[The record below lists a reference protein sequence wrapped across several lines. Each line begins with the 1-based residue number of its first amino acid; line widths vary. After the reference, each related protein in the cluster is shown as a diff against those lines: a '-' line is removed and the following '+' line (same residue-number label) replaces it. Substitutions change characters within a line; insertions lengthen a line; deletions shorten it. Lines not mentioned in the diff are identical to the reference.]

1 MRQSKNTCQLLSDAQ
16 LSDKSLKLL
25 QSGYTLTMTSI
36 ELNSQ
41 FVHALTLMEEGSD
54 SIFITGRAGTGK
66 STLLQYFKK
75 NTKKNIVILAPTGV
89 AAVNIGGAT
98 IHSFF
103 QFKPD
108 VTLEKAWVK
117 GAKAKKPE
125 LYKNLDAIV
134 IDEISMVRAD
144 LLDCIDAFMRR
155 VCGTMAP
162 FGGKRVIMFGDL
174 YQLPPVVTR
183 EDIDIFRSRYDS
195 AFFFS
200 ADVIS
205 RTPLTFIELDHIY
218 RQTDSEFIQILN
230 AIRENRMSSSD
241 LAVLNTRVFED
252 YAPPPEEYVI
262 HLTGTN
268 RDAELYNTYQLNSL
282 EGEAERYEAK
292 STGAFDRRTEPAPRE
307 LVLKIGAQVMMT
319 SNDREKRFINGTVGR
334 VEDLSYENGEPIV
347 SVRLHDGK
355 LVDVGRNSWEMF
367 KFNYND
373 KSRRITTEVA
383 GTYTQLPLILAW
395 GITIH
400 KSQGKTFDRLAID
413 LPQSFAHGQTYVALS
428 RATSLEGI
436 VLKRPLT
443 TRHIIMDP
451 IVTTWLTMLKNTS
464 LTSK

>member
-1 MRQSKNTCQLLSDAQ
+1 MSMAELDLNPKFVR
-16 LSDKSLKLL
+16 
-25 QSGYTLTMTSI
+25 TLD
-36 ELNSQ
+36 
-41 FVHALTLMEEGSD
+41 LMENGED
-54 SIFITGRAGTGK
+54 SLFITGRAGTGK
-66 STLLQYFKK
+66 STLLQHFKK
-75 NTKKNIVILAPTGV
+75 TTKKNIVVLAPTGV

-103 QFKPD
+103 TFKPD
-108 VTLEKAWVK
+108 VTLEKAWKLAGKV
-117 GAKAKKPE
+117 KKPD
-125 LYKNLDAIV
+125 LYKKLDAIV

-144 LLDCIDAFMRR
+144 LLDCIDAFMRK
-155 VCGTMAP
+155 VCISMKP

-183 EDIDIFRSRYDS
+183 DDINIFRSRYDS

-205 RTPLTFIELDHIY
+205 RMSLTFIELDHIY
-218 RQTDSEFIQILN
+218 RQTDDEFIKVLN
-230 AIRENRMSSSD
+230 AIRENIATDRD
-241 LAVLNTRVFED
+241 LALLNTRVYED

-268 RDAELYNTYQLNSL
+268 RDADTYNIYQLNSL
-282 EGEAERYEAK
+282 EGEIHSFKAT
-292 STGAFDRRTEPAPRE
+292 STGSFDRRTEPAPRE

-334 VEDLSYENGEPIV
+334 VEDVSVVDGSPVV
-347 SVRLHDGK
+347 SVRLSNKK
-355 LVDVGRNSWEMF
+355 LVDIGPNSWEMF
-367 KFNYND
+367 KFKYSE
-373 KSRRITTEVA
+373 KSGRITTEVA

-400 KSQGKTFDRLAID
+400 KSQGKTFERLAID

-443 TRHIIMDP
+443 PRHVIMDP
-451 IVTTWLTMLKNTS
+451 IVTTWLTMLRNTS
-464 LTSK
+464 

>member
-1 MRQSKNTCQLLSDAQ
+1 
-16 LSDKSLKLL
+16 
-25 QSGYTLTMTSI
+25 MTEI
-36 ELNSQ
+36 DLNPQ
-41 FVHALTLMEEGSD
+41 FVRALDVMENGD
-54 SIFITGRAGTGK
+54 GCVFITGRAGTGK

-75 NTKKNIVILAPTGV
+75 TTQKNIVILAPTGV
-89 AAVNIGGAT
+89 ASVNIGGAT

-108 VTLEKAWVK
+108 VTLEKAWK
-117 GAKAKKPE
+117 IGGKAKKPE
-125 LYKNLDAIV
+125 LYKSLDAIV

-144 LLDCIDAFMRR
+144 LLDCVDAFMRR

-183 EDIDIFRSRYDS
+183 EDQEIFRSRYDS

-205 RTPLTFIELDHIY
+205 RTPLTFIELEHIY
-218 RQTDSEFIQILN
+218 RQTDDAFIKVLN
-230 AIRENRMSSSD
+230 AIRENVATDSD
-241 LAVLNTRVFED
+241 IKLLNTRVYED

-268 RDAELYNTYQLNSL
+268 RDAEAYNTYQLHSL
-282 EGEAERYEAK
+282 MGKLHNFTAT
-292 STGAFDRRTEPAPRE
+292 STGKFDRRAEPAPRE
-307 LVLKIGAQVMMT
+307 LTLKIGAQVMLT

-334 VEDLSYENGEPIV
+334 VEEIGIV
-347 SVRLHDGK
+347 DELPVISVRLHNKK
-355 LVDVGRNSWEMF
+355 LVDVGPNSWEMF
-367 KFNYND
+367 RFSY
-373 KSRRITTEVA
+373 STHSGRITTEVA

-400 KSQGKTFDRLAID
+400 KSQGKTFERLAID

-428 RATSLEGI
+428 RATSLDGI
-436 VLKRPLT
+436 VLKRPLSK
-443 TRHIIMDP
+443 RHIIMDKV
-451 IVTTWLTMLKNTS
+451 VTTWLTLMRNTMLK
-464 LTSK
+464 

>member
-1 MRQSKNTCQLLSDAQ
+1 
-16 LSDKSLKLL
+16 
-25 QSGYTLTMTSI
+25 MTI
-36 ELNSQ
+36 DLNPQ
-41 FVHALTLMEEGSD
+41 FVHALDLMENSPD
-54 SIFITGRAGTGK
+54 SLFITGRAGTGK

-75 NTKKNIVILAPTGV
+75 NTQKNIVILAPTGV

-108 VTLEKAWVK
+108 VTLEKAWAK
-117 GAKAKKPE
+117 GGKVKKPE
-125 LYKNLDAIV
+125 LYKSLDAIV

-144 LLDCIDAFMRR
+144 LLDCIDAFMRK
-155 VCGTMAP
+155 VCQSMKP

-183 EDIDIFRSRYDS
+183 DDAEIFRTRYDS

-205 RTPLTFIELDHIY
+205 RTPLTFVELDHIY
-218 RQTDSEFIQILN
+218 RQTDDEFIRILN
-230 AIRENRMSSSD
+230 SIRENTASDKD
-241 LAVLNTRVFED
+241 LALLNTRVYED

-268 RDAELYNTYQLNSL
+268 RDADLYNTYQLGSL
-282 EGEAERYEAK
+282 EGELGVYKAT

-307 LVLKIGAQVMMT
+307 LTLKIGAQVMMT
-319 SNDREKRFINGTVGR
+319 SNDREKRFINGTLGR
-334 VEDLSYENGEPIV
+334 VEDLSYENGEPVV
-347 SVRLHDGK
+347 SVRLHSGK
-355 LVDVGRNSWEMF
+355 LVDVGPNSWEMF
-367 KFNYND
+367 KFNYSQ
-373 KSRRITTEVA
+373 KSGRITTEVA

-400 KSQGKTFDRLAID
+400 KSQGKTFERLAID

-443 TRHIIMDP
+443 QRHIIMDP
-451 IVTTWLTMLKNTS
+451 IVTTWLTMLRNTS
-464 LTSK
+464 ASSIVL

>member
-1 MRQSKNTCQLLSDAQ
+1 MSK
-16 LSDKSLKLL
+16 
-25 QSGYTLTMTSI
+25 I
-36 ELNSQ
+36 ELNPQ
-41 FVHALTLMEEGSD
+41 FVHALDLMENSPD
-54 SIFITGRAGTGK
+54 SLFITGRAGTGK
-66 STLLQYFKK
+66 STLLSYFKK
-75 NTKKNIVILAPTGV
+75 NTLQNIVILAPTGV

-103 QFKPD
+103 KFKPD
-108 VTLEKAWVK
+108 ITMEKAWVI
-117 GAKAKKPE
+117 GGKAKKPD

-155 VCGTMAP
+155 VCGTMSA
-162 FGGKRVIMFGDL
+162 FGGKRVILFGDL

-183 EDIDIFRSRYDS
+183 DDAEIFRTRYDS

-205 RTPLTFIELDHIY
+205 RTSLTFVELTHIY
-218 RQTDSEFIQILN
+218 RQNDAEFIGVLN
-230 AIRENRMSSSD
+230 AIRENVATERD
-241 LAVLNTRVFED
+241 IALLNTRVHEE

-268 RDAELYNTYQLNSL
+268 RDAEAYNTYQLNSL
-282 EGEAERYEAK
+282 EGEAYMYKAT
-292 STGAFDRRTEPAPRE
+292 STGSFDRRTEPAPRE
-307 LVLKIGAQVMMT
+307 LTLKIGAQVMLT

-334 VEDLSYENGEPIV
+334 VEDV
-347 SVRLHDGK
+347 SMVAGSPVASIRLTTGK
-355 LVDVGRNSWEMF
+355 LIDVGPNSWEMF
-367 KFNYND
+367 KFAYND

-400 KSQGKTFDRLAID
+400 KSQGKTFERLAID

-428 RATSLEGI
+428 RATSLAGI
-436 VLKRPLT
+436 ILKRPLT
-443 TRHIIMDP
+443 PRHVIMDP
-451 IVTTWLTMLKNTS
+451 IVTTWLTMLRNTNP
-464 LTSK
+464 TSTIL

>member
-1 MRQSKNTCQLLSDAQ
+1 MAE
-16 LSDKSLKLL
+16 
-25 QSGYTLTMTSI
+25 I
-36 ELNSQ
+36 ELNAQ
-41 FVHALTLMEEGSD
+41 FVKALELMENSQGSL
-54 SIFITGRAGTGK
+54 FITGRAGTGK

-75 NTKKNIVILAPTGV
+75 TTSKNIVILAPTGV

-108 VTLEKAWVK
+108 VTLEKAWSK

-125 LYKNLDAIV
+125 LYRSLDAIV

-155 VCGTMAP
+155 VCGSMAP

-183 EDIDIFRSRYDS
+183 EDAEIFRTRYPS

-205 RTPLTFIELDHIY
+205 RTPLTFVELDHIY
-218 RQTDSEFIQILN
+218 RQTDDEFIRVLN
-230 AIRENRMSSSD
+230 SIRENVATTAD
-241 LAVLNTRVFED
+241 LNLLNTRVYED

-268 RDAELYNTYQLNSL
+268 RDAESYNTYQLNSL
-282 EGEAERYEAK
+282 DGEVHTFSAT

-334 VEDLSYENGEPIV
+334 VEDIGYMGENPYV
-347 SVRLHDGK
+347 SVRLQNKK
-355 LVDVGRNSWEMF
+355 LVDVGPNSWEMF
-367 KFNYND
+367 RFNYHE
-373 KSRRITTEVA
+373 KSRRITSEVA

-443 TRHIIMDP
+443 PRHVIMDP
-451 IVTTWLTMLKNTS
+451 IVTTWLTMLRDTS
-464 LTSK
+464 

>member
-1 MRQSKNTCQLLSDAQ
+1 
-16 LSDKSLKLL
+16 
-25 QSGYTLTMTSI
+25 MTI
-36 ELNSQ
+36 DLNPQ
-41 FVHALTLMEEGSD
+41 FVHALDLMENSPD
-54 SIFITGRAGTGK
+54 SLFITGRAGTGK

-75 NTKKNIVILAPTGV
+75 NTLLNIVILAPTGV

-103 QFKPD
+103 KFKPD
-108 VTLEKAWVK
+108 ITMEKAWVL
-117 GAKAKKPE
+117 GGKAKKPD

-155 VCGTMAP
+155 VCGTMEP
-162 FGGKRVIMFGDL
+162 FGGKRVILFGDL

-183 EDIDIFRSRYDS
+183 DDIEIFRTRYDS

-205 RTPLTFIELDHIY
+205 RTSLQFIELDHIY
-218 RQTDSEFIQILN
+218 RQTDNEFIRVLN
-230 AIRENRMSSSD
+230 AIRENVASD
-241 LAVLNTRVFED
+241 KDLSLLNTRVYEE

-268 RDAELYNTYQLNSL
+268 RDAEAYNTYQLNSL
-282 EGEAERYEAK
+282 EGETFVYNAT
-292 STGAFDRRTEPAPRE
+292 STGTFDRRTEPAPRE
-307 LVLKIGAQVMMT
+307 LILKIGAQVMMT

-334 VEDLSYENGEPIV
+334 VEELSYENGTPVASI
-347 SVRLHDGK
+347 RLTTGK
-355 LVDVGRNSWEMF
+355 LIDIGPNSWEMF
-367 KFNYND
+367 KFNYHE
-373 KSRRITTEVA
+373 KTRKITTEVA

-443 TRHIIMDP
+443 KRHIIMDP
-451 IVTTWLTMLKNTS
+451 IVTTWLTMLRNTS
-464 LTSK
+464 STSAIL

>member
-1 MRQSKNTCQLLSDAQ
+1 
-16 LSDKSLKLL
+16 
-25 QSGYTLTMTSI
+25 MTI
-36 ELNSQ
+36 DLNPQ
-41 FVHALTLMEEGSD
+41 FVHALELMENGDGSL
-54 SIFITGRAGTGK
+54 FITGRAGTGK

-75 NTKKNIVILAPTGV
+75 NTLQNIVILAPTGV

-103 QFKPD
+103 KFKPD
-108 VTLEKAWVK
+108 ITMEKAWVL
-117 GAKAKKPE
+117 GGKAKKPE

-155 VCGTMAP
+155 VCGTMSP
-162 FGGKRVIMFGDL
+162 FGGKRIIMFGDL

-183 EDIDIFRSRYDS
+183 DDMDIFRSRYDS

-218 RQTDSEFIQILN
+218 RQTDDEFIKVLN
-230 AIRENRMSSSD
+230 AIRENVATTKD
-241 LAVLNTRVFED
+241 LALLNTRVYED

-268 RDAELYNTYQLNSL
+268 RDAEAYNSYQLGSL
-282 EGEAERYEAK
+282 EGELYVYKAT
-292 STGAFDRRTEPAPRE
+292 STGTFDRRTEPAPRE
-307 LVLKIGAQVMMT
+307 LTLKIGAQVMMT

-334 VEDLSYENGEPIV
+334 VEELSYENGAPVASIRFT
-347 SVRLHDGK
+347 SGK
-355 LVDVGRNSWEMF
+355 LIDVGPNSWEMF
-367 KFNYND
+367 KFSYSE

-400 KSQGKTFDRLAID
+400 KSQGKTFERLAID

-428 RATSLEGI
+428 RATSLAGI
-436 VLKRPLT
+436 ILKRPLT
-443 TRHIIMDP
+443 SRHIIMDP
-451 IVTTWLTMLKNTS
+451 IVTTWLTMLRNTS
-464 LTSK
+464 STSAIL

>member
-1 MRQSKNTCQLLSDAQ
+1 
-16 LSDKSLKLL
+16 
-25 QSGYTLTMTSI
+25 MTTI
-36 ELNSQ
+36 DLNPQ
-41 FVHALTLMEEGSD
+41 FVRALNLMEHSD
-54 SIFITGRAGTGK
+54 NSLFITGRAGTGK

-75 NTKKNIVILAPTGV
+75 HTELNIVVLAPTGV

-103 QFKPD
+103 KFKPD
-108 VTLEKAWVK
+108 ITMEKAWVA
-117 GAKAKKPE
+117 GGKAKNPT
-125 LYKNLDAIV
+125 LYQKLDCLV

-155 VCGTMAP
+155 IRGTMAP
-162 FGGKRVIMFGDL
+162 FGGCRVIFFGDL

-183 EDIDIFRSRYDS
+183 DDAEIFRTRYAS

-200 ADVIS
+200 SDVIA

-218 RQTDSEFIQILN
+218 RQSDDEFIRILN
-230 AIRENRMSSSD
+230 AIRENKATIAD
-241 LAVLNTRVFED
+241 LNILNTRINED

-268 RDAELYNTYQLNSL
+268 RDADAYNTYQLNSL
-282 EGEAERYEAK
+282 EGETYVYQAT
-292 STGAFDRRTEPAPRE
+292 STGSFDRRTEPAPRE
-307 LVLKIGAQVMMT
+307 LILKIGAQVMMT

-334 VEDLSYENGEPIV
+334 VEDLSYMDGAPVASI
-347 SVRLHDGK
+347 RLTSGK
-355 LVDVGRNSWEMF
+355 LIDVGQNSWEMF
-367 KFNYND
+367 KFSYSE
-373 KSRRITTEVA
+373 KSRRITTEIS

-428 RATSLEGI
+428 RATTLEGI

-443 TRHIIMDP
+443 LRHIIMDP
-451 IVTTWLTMLKNTS
+451 VVTTWLTMLRDTS
-464 LTSK
+464 VTSTIL

>member
-1 MRQSKNTCQLLSDAQ
+1 MPE
-16 LSDKSLKLL
+16 
-25 QSGYTLTMTSI
+25 I

-41 FVHALTLMEEGSD
+41 FLRALDLMENGDNSL
-54 SIFITGRAGTGK
+54 FITGRAGTGK

-75 NTKKNIVILAPTGV
+75 TTTKNIVVLAPTGV

-103 QFKPD
+103 GFKPD
-108 VTLEKAWVK
+108 VTLEKAWK
-117 GAKAKKPE
+117 IAGKTKKPE

-144 LLDCIDAFMRR
+144 LLDCVDAFMRK
-155 VCGTMAP
+155 VCLTMAP

-183 EDIDIFRSRYDS
+183 DDGEIFRSRYDS

-218 RQTDSEFIQILN
+218 RQTDDEFIKVLN
-230 AIRENRMSSSD
+230 AIRENVATQED
-241 LAVLNTRVFED
+241 IALLNTRVHED
-252 YAPPPEEYVI
+252 YAPPPEEYIV

-268 RDAELYNTYQLNSL
+268 HDAQAYNTYQLHSL
-282 EGEAERYEAK
+282 SGELHSFKAT
-292 STGAFDRRTEPAPRE
+292 STGSFDKRTEPAPRE
-307 LVLKIGAQVMMT
+307 LTLKIGAQVMMT

-334 VEDLSYENGEPIV
+334 VEDISFMGENPVV
-347 SVRLHDGK
+347 SVRLLNKK
-355 LVDVGRNSWEMF
+355 LVDIGVNSWEMF
-367 KFNYND
+367 RFSY
-373 KSRRITTEVA
+373 SQRSGRITTEVA
-383 GTYTQLPLILAW
+383 GTYTQLPLMLAW

-413 LPQSFAHGQTYVALS
+413 LPRSFAHGQTYVALS
-428 RATSLEGI
+428 RATSLSGI
-436 VLKRPLT
+436 ILKRPLT
-443 TRHIIMDP
+443 NSHVIMDP
-451 IVTTWLTMLKNTS
+451 IVTSWFTMMKNTS
-464 LTSK
+464 QIC

>member
-1 MRQSKNTCQLLSDAQ
+1 
-16 LSDKSLKLL
+16 
-25 QSGYTLTMTSI
+25 MTEI
-36 ELNSQ
+36 DLNPQ
-41 FVHALTLMEEGSD
+41 FVHALNIMENGD
-54 SIFITGRAGTGK
+54 GCVFITGRAGTGK

-75 NTKKNIVILAPTGV
+75 HTMKNIVILAPTGV

-108 VTLEKAWVK
+108 VTLEKAWAK

-125 LYKNLDAIV
+125 LYKSLDAIV

-144 LLDCIDAFMRR
+144 LLDCVDAFMRR
-155 VCGTMAP
+155 VCATMAP

-183 EDIDIFRSRYDS
+183 DDIEIFRSRYDS

-205 RTPLTFIELDHIY
+205 RTPLTFVELDHIY
-218 RQTDSEFIQILN
+218 RQSDDAFIKVLN
-230 AIRENRMSSSD
+230 AIRENVATESD
-241 LAVLNTRVFED
+241 IRLLNTRVYED

-268 RDAELYNTYQLNSL
+268 RDADAYNTYQLHSL
-282 EGEAERYEAK
+282 EGELHTFKAT
-292 STGAFDRRTEPAPRE
+292 STGAFDRRTQPAPRE
-307 LVLKIGAQVMMT
+307 LTLKIGAQVMMT

-334 VEDLSYENGEPIV
+334 VEDIGFMGENPVV
-347 SVRLHDGK
+347 SVRLHNKK
-355 LVDVGRNSWEMF
+355 LVDVGVNSWEMF
-367 KFNYND
+367 KFSYSER
-373 KSRRITTEVA
+373 SRRITTEVA

-443 TRHIIMDP
+443 SRHVIMDP
-451 IVTTWLTMLKNTS
+451 IVTTWLTMLRNTTK
-464 LTSK
+464 TSTIL

>member
-1 MRQSKNTCQLLSDAQ
+1 
-16 LSDKSLKLL
+16 
-25 QSGYTLTMTSI
+25 MTEI
-36 ELNSQ
+36 DLNPQ
-41 FVHALTLMEEGSD
+41 FVHALNIMENGD
-54 SIFITGRAGTGK
+54 GCVFITGRAGTGK

-75 NTKKNIVILAPTGV
+75 HTMKNIVILAPTGV

-108 VTLEKAWVK
+108 VTLEKAWAK

-144 LLDCIDAFMRR
+144 LLDCVDAFMRR

-183 EDIDIFRSRYDS
+183 DDIEIFRSRYDS

-205 RTPLTFIELDHIY
+205 RTPLTFVELDHIY
-218 RQTDSEFIQILN
+218 RQSDDAFIKVLN
-230 AIRENRMSSSD
+230 AIRENVATESD
-241 LAVLNTRVFED
+241 IQLLNTRVYED

-268 RDAELYNTYQLNSL
+268 RDADAYNTYQLHSL
-282 EGEAERYEAK
+282 EGELYTFKAT
-292 STGAFDRRTEPAPRE
+292 STGAFDRRTEPAPRQ
-307 LVLKIGAQVMMT
+307 LTLKIGAQVMMT

-334 VEDLSYENGEPIV
+334 VEDIGFMGENPVV
-347 SVRLHDGK
+347 SVRLHNKK
-355 LVDVGRNSWEMF
+355 LVDVGVNSWEMF
-367 KFNYND
+367 KFSYSER
-373 KSRRITTEVA
+373 SRRITTEVA

-413 LPQSFAHGQTYVALS
+413 LPRSFAHGQTYVALS

-443 TRHIIMDP
+443 PRHVIMDP
-451 IVTTWLTMLKNTS
+451 IVTTWLTMLRNTS
-464 LTSK
+464 ATSTIL

>member
-1 MRQSKNTCQLLSDAQ
+1 MAQ
-16 LSDKSLKLL
+16 ID
-25 QSGYTLTMTSI
+25 
-36 ELNSQ
+36 LNPQ
-41 FVHALTLMEEGSD
+41 FMHALDLMENGD
-54 SIFITGRAGTGK
+54 GCLFITGRAGTGK

-108 VTLEKAWVK
+108 VTMEKAWAK
-117 GAKAKKPE
+117 GGKVKKPE
-125 LYKNLDAIV
+125 LYKSLDAIV

-144 LLDCIDAFMRR
+144 LLDCIDAFMRK
-155 VCGTMAP
+155 VCLSMKP

-183 EDIDIFRSRYDS
+183 DDAEIFRTRYDS

-218 RQTDSEFIQILN
+218 RQTDDEFIKVLN
-230 AIRENRMSSSD
+230 AIRENVATEKD
-241 LAVLNTRVFED
+241 LQLLNTRVHED

-268 RDAELYNTYQLNSL
+268 RDADAYNIYQLNSL
-282 EGEAERYEAK
+282 EGEIHSFQAT
-292 STGAFDRRTEPAPRE
+292 STGGFDRRTEPAPRE

-334 VEDLSYENGEPIV
+334 VEEVSVVDGSPVV
-347 SVRLHDGK
+347 SVRLHNKK
-355 LVDVGRNSWEMF
+355 LVDVGPNSWEMF
-367 KFNYND
+367 KFNYSE

-428 RATSLEGI
+428 RATSLESI

-443 TRHIIMDP
+443 TRHVIMDP
-451 IVTTWLTMLKNTS
+451 IVTTWLTMLRNTAS
-464 LTSK
+464 TSTVL

>member
-1 MRQSKNTCQLLSDAQ
+1 
-16 LSDKSLKLL
+16 
-25 QSGYTLTMTSI
+25 MTI
-36 ELNSQ
+36 DLNPD
-41 FVHALTLMEEGSD
+41 FLRALDVMENGD
-54 SIFITGRAGTGK
+54 GCVFITGRAGTGK

-75 NTKKNIVILAPTGV
+75 HTMKNIVILAPTGV

-125 LYKNLDAIV
+125 LYKALDAIV

-144 LLDCIDAFMRR
+144 LLDCVDAFMRR

-183 EDIDIFRSRYDS
+183 DDAEIFRSRYDS

-200 ADVIS
+200 SDVIS

-218 RQTDSEFIQILN
+218 RQSDDAFIKVLN
-230 AIRENRMSSSD
+230 AIRENVATDVDIR
-241 LAVLNTRVFED
+241 LLNTRVYED

-268 RDAELYNTYQLNSL
+268 SDADAYNTYQLHSL
-282 EGEAERYEAK
+282 EGELHTFKAT
-292 STGAFDRRTEPAPRE
+292 STGAFDRRTEPAPRQ
-307 LVLKIGAQVMMT
+307 LTLKIGAQVMLT

-334 VEDLSYENGEPIV
+334 VEDIGFMGENPVV
-347 SVRLHDGK
+347 SVRLHNKK
-355 LVDVGRNSWEMF
+355 LVDVGFNSWEMF
-367 KFNYND
+367 RFSYSER
-373 KSRRITTEVA
+373 SRRITTEVA
-383 GTYTQLPLILAW
+383 GTYTQIPLILAW

-443 TRHIIMDP
+443 PRHVIMDP
-451 IVTTWLTMLKNTS
+451 IVTTWLTMLRNTTA
-464 LTSK
+464 TSTIL

>member
-1 MRQSKNTCQLLSDAQ
+1 
-16 LSDKSLKLL
+16 
-25 QSGYTLTMTSI
+25 MTI
-36 ELNSQ
+36 DLNPQ
-41 FVHALTLMEEGSD
+41 FVRALDLMENSPD
-54 SIFITGRAGTGK
+54 SLFITGRAGTGK

-75 NTKKNIVILAPTGV
+75 TTQKNIVTLAPTGV

-108 VTLEKAWVK
+108 VTLEKAWAK
-117 GAKAKKPE
+117 GGKPRKPE
-125 LYKNLDAIV
+125 LYRNLDAIV

-155 VCGTMAP
+155 VCGTIAP
-162 FGGKRVIMFGDL
+162 FGGKRVILFGDL

-183 EDIDIFRSRYDS
+183 DDVDIFRTRYDS

-200 ADVIS
+200 ADVIG

-218 RQTDSEFIQILN
+218 RQTDDAFIKVLN
-230 AIRENRMSSSD
+230 AIRENVATEAD
-241 LAVLNTRVFED
+241 IKLLNTRVYED

-268 RDAELYNTYQLNSL
+268 QDAQAYNTYQLHSL
-282 EGEAERYEAK
+282 EGKLHSFKAV
-292 STGAFDRRTEPAPRE
+292 STGSFDRRTEPAPRE
-307 LVLKIGAQVMMT
+307 LILKIGAQVMLT
-319 SNDREKRFINGTVGR
+319 CNDRERRFINGTVGR
-334 VEDLSYENGEPIV
+334 VEDISVVGDPPII
-347 SVRLHDGK
+347 SVRLHSGK
-355 LVDVGRNSWEMF
+355 LLDIGENTWEMF
-367 KFNYND
+367 KFNYNER
-373 KSRRITTEVA
+373 SRRITTEVS

-428 RATSLEGI
+428 RATSLSGI
-436 VLKRPLT
+436 ILKRPLT

-451 IVTTWLTMLKNTS
+451 IVTTWLTMLRNTS
-464 LTSK
+464 TV

>member
-1 MRQSKNTCQLLSDAQ
+1 
-16 LSDKSLKLL
+16 
-25 QSGYTLTMTSI
+25 MTEI
-36 ELNSQ
+36 DLNPQ
-41 FVHALTLMEEGSD
+41 FVNALNIMENGD
-54 SIFITGRAGTGK
+54 GCVFITGRAGTGK

-75 NTKKNIVILAPTGV
+75 HTMKNIVILAPTGV

-108 VTLEKAWVK
+108 VTLEKAWAK

-144 LLDCIDAFMRR
+144 LLDCVDAFMRR

-183 EDIDIFRSRYDS
+183 DDIEIFRSRYDS

-205 RTPLTFIELDHIY
+205 RTPLTFVELDHIY
-218 RQTDSEFIQILN
+218 RQSDDAFIKVLN
-230 AIRENRMSSSD
+230 AIRENVATESD
-241 LAVLNTRVFED
+241 IQLLNTRVYED

-268 RDAELYNTYQLNSL
+268 RDADAYNTYQLHSL
-282 EGEAERYEAK
+282 EGELHTFKAT

-307 LVLKIGAQVMMT
+307 LTLKIGAQVMMT

-334 VEDLSYENGEPIV
+334 VEDIGFMGENPVV
-347 SVRLHDGK
+347 SVRLHNKK
-355 LVDVGRNSWEMF
+355 LVDVGVNSWEMF
-367 KFNYND
+367 KFSYSER
-373 KSRRITTEVA
+373 SRRITTEVA

-443 TRHIIMDP
+443 PRHVIMDP
-451 IVTTWLTMLKNTS
+451 IVTTWLTMLRNTTT
-464 LTSK
+464 TSVIL

>member
-1 MRQSKNTCQLLSDAQ
+1 
-16 LSDKSLKLL
+16 
-25 QSGYTLTMTSI
+25 MTI
-36 ELNSQ
+36 DLNPQ
-41 FVHALTLMEEGSD
+41 FVHALELMETSPD
-54 SIFITGRAGTGK
+54 SLFITGRAGTGK

-75 NTKKNIVILAPTGV
+75 NTLQNIVILAPTGV

-103 QFKPD
+103 KFKPD
-108 VTLEKAWVK
+108 ITMEKAWVL
-117 GAKAKKPE
+117 GGKAKKPD
-125 LYKNLDAIV
+125 LYKNLDCLV

-155 VCGTMAP
+155 VRGSMAP
-162 FGGKRVIMFGDL
+162 FGGCRVIMFGDL

-183 EDIDIFRSRYDS
+183 DDMDIFRSRYDS

-205 RTPLTFIELDHIY
+205 RTPLTFVELDHIY
-218 RQTDSEFIQILN
+218 RQTDDQFIKVLN
-230 AIRENRMSSSD
+230 AIRENVATERD
-241 LAVLNTRVFED
+241 LALLNSRVYED

-268 RDAELYNTYQLNSL
+268 RDAEAYNTYQLGSL
-282 EGEAERYEAK
+282 EGELFVYNAT
-292 STGAFDRRTEPAPRE
+292 STGTFDRRTEPAPRQ
-307 LVLKIGAQVMMT
+307 LTLKIGAQVMMT

-334 VEDLSYENGEPIV
+334 VEELSYENGTPIA
-347 SVRLHDGK
+347 SIRLTSGK
-355 LVDVGRNSWEMF
+355 LIDIAPSTWEMF
-367 KFNYND
+367 KFSYSE
-373 KSRRITTEVA
+373 KSRKITTEVA

-428 RATSLEGI
+428 RATSLSGI
-436 VLKRPLT
+436 ILKRPLT

-451 IVTTWLTMLKNTS
+451 IVTTWLTMLRNTS
-464 LTSK
+464 TTSTII

>member
-1 MRQSKNTCQLLSDAQ
+1 
-16 LSDKSLKLL
+16 
-25 QSGYTLTMTSI
+25 MTEI
-36 ELNSQ
+36 DLNPQ
-41 FVHALTLMEEGSD
+41 FMHALNIMENSD
-54 SIFITGRAGTGK
+54 GCVFITGRAGTGK

-75 NTKKNIVILAPTGV
+75 HTMKNIVILAPTGV

-108 VTLEKAWVK
+108 VTLEKAWAK

-125 LYKNLDAIV
+125 LYKSLDAIV

-144 LLDCIDAFMRR
+144 LLDCVDAFMRR

-183 EDIDIFRSRYDS
+183 DDIEIFRSRYDS

-205 RTPLTFIELDHIY
+205 RTPLTFVELDHIY
-218 RQTDSEFIQILN
+218 RQSDDAFIKVLN
-230 AIRENRMSSSD
+230 AIRENVATESD
-241 LAVLNTRVFED
+241 IQLLNTRVYED

-268 RDAELYNTYQLNSL
+268 RDADAYNTYQLHSL
-282 EGEAERYEAK
+282 EGELHTFKAT

-307 LVLKIGAQVMMT
+307 LTLKIGAQVMMT

-334 VEDLSYENGEPIV
+334 VEDIGFMGENPVV
-347 SVRLHDGK
+347 SVRLHNKK
-355 LVDVGRNSWEMF
+355 LVDVGVNSWEMF
-367 KFNYND
+367 KFSYSER
-373 KSRRITTEVA
+373 SRRITTEVA

-443 TRHIIMDP
+443 PRHVIMDP
-451 IVTTWLTMLKNTS
+451 IVTTWLTMLRNTTK
-464 LTSK
+464 TSTIL